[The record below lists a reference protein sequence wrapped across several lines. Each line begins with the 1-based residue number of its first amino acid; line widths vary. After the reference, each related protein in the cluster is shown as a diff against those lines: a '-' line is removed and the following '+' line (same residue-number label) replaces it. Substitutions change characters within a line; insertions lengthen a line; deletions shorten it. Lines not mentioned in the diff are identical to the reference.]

1 MHTVFYC
8 EKRGLTTVTC
18 CSLVPSL
25 LTTTY
30 DKDIL
35 ICIIQGETE
44 TPRQRLSDLSRSS
57 PIRCRSQTQI
67 HSLSP
72 VPGRGSKHE
81 GAGSPAGTAKGK
93 PGGRQPAMPDLVVM
107 DFAWAPILPPRQSP
121 SPGLVPQWESLGSW
135 YSCPPCFLP
144 AGI

>member
-1 MHTVFYC
+1 MHAGFYC
-8 EKRGLTTVTC
+8 QKRGLTTVTH

-25 LTTTY
+25 LTPTY

-35 ICIIQGETE
+35 ICITQGETE
-44 TPRQRLSDLSRSS
+44 TPRRICQGHYPPDEEVKLRSTH
-57 PIRCRSQTQI
+57 CLQC
-67 HSLSP
+67 LE
-72 VPGRGSKHE
+72 RGSRHE
-81 GAGSPAGTAKGK
+81 GAGIPAGTAKGK
-93 PGGRQPAMPDLVVM
+93 PGRRQPAMLDLVVM
-107 DFAWAPILPPRQSP
+107 DFAWAPILPPQQSP